1 MSMRAMIADA
11 EAGRPVYISRV
22 HAEFAALPEGERDRL
37 VLAVRTLDE
46 GGEKVRELAL
56 PRLGRCSAD
65 EKSFVYEYVDAEV
78 YNILSSAGAREMIVY
93 ADSGSREALALAE
106 SLNEA
111 FCVGMSRAQR
121 KGYGRAVNVLDRMI
135 AAIHPGEPPF
145 RFRVEPLSRLT
156 AEAEAALAARR
167 AAATAE
173 AAAAPAPRAPSAASS
188 AGESLS
194 AFRRCT
200 AGLEGK
206 AFCGVDI
213 GGTDIKAV
221 LVDDGEVV
229 DFKEYDWFPANF
241 VRSRQLVDPILLIVR
256 LLQARLWLRRA
267 PMAEARRAA
276 LLKALAPVMGK
287 KAGDAAMA
295 EALAALAA
303 EGLDESLRFDGIGL
317 CFPDVVVRDKIVGG
331 EVYKTRGIRN
341 NPGID
346 YETDFAELTELDA
359 RLAAWVK
366 PEGAVRIINDGP
378 MAAFAAA
385 VEIAASPKAGDVA
398 RGVFAHTLGTELGTG
413 WVTET
418 GAIPDIPLEV
428 YNFVIDLG
436 SRPER
441 AFEPDDLR
449 SVNNFN
455 TGLPGTLQKYC
466 SQSGVFRLAMKYFP
480 AERPDLFLEL
490 RDKGYIA
497 RRAPGAATTTAA
509 GAAKVGAGAAAPNAA
524 EGWYVPTEP
533 VDQRKPFLEHMM
545 KLPEREGDETNRRIW
560 REIGEALAVTA
571 LETERILAPGTAER
585 FLFGRLVKNRTCF
598 DLIAEGARRVKPDLA
613 LTVAGT
619 GMANTPLMRA
629 LERHPEFT
637 VAQFGQAIGAVYFA
651 NAGATAVAGATAAAG
666 ATEVASAQAAAA
678 AHPKEQKS

>member
-37 VLAVRTLDE
+37 VLAVRPLDE
-46 GGEKVRELAL
+46 GGEKVWELAL

-65 EKSFVYEYVDAEV
+65 EKGFVYEYVDAEV

-93 ADSGSREALALAE
+93 ADSGSREAVALAE
-106 SLNEA
+106 DLNEA
-111 FCVGMSRAQR
+111 FCVAMPRAQR

-135 AAIHPGEPPF
+135 AAIYPGEPPF

-156 AEAEAALAARR
+156 AEAARQ
-167 AAATAE
+167 AAATTTAAKTA

-267 PMAEARRAA
+267 PMAEDRRVA
-276 LLKALAPVMGK
+276 LLKVLAPAMGK

-303 EGLDESLRFDGIGL
+303 EGLDGSPRFDGIGL

-341 NPGID
+341 NPDID

-385 VEIAASPKAGDVA
+385 VEIAASPKAEDVA

-480 AERPDLFLEL
+480 AERPDLFREL
-490 RDKGYIA
+490 RDKGYIE
-497 RRAPGAATTTAA
+497 RRAPGAAAA
-509 GAAKVGAGAAAPNAA
+509 ADAAKVGAVAGATPAAA

-545 KLPEREGDETNRRIW
+545 KLPEREGDETNRKIW
-560 REIGEALAVTA
+560 REIGESLAVTA

-585 FLFGRLVKNRTCF
+585 FLFGRLVKNQTCF
-598 DLIAEGARRVKPDLA
+598 DLIAEGALRVKPDLA

-651 NAGATAVAGATAAAG
+651 NMGAPAAAVAC
-666 ATEVASAQAAAA
+666 
-678 AHPKEQKS
+678 PKEQKS

>member
-37 VLAVRTLDE
+37 VLAVRPLDE
-46 GGEKVRELAL
+46 GGEKVWELAL

-65 EKSFVYEYVDAEV
+65 EKSFVYEYVDAEI

-93 ADSGSREALALAE
+93 ADSDSREAVALAE

-111 FCVGMSRAQR
+111 FCVAMPRAQR
-121 KGYGRAVNVLDRMI
+121 KGYGRAINVLDRMI

-167 AAATAE
+167 AAPAAE

-267 PMAEARRAA
+267 PMAEARRAT
-276 LLKALAPVMGK
+276 LLKALAHAMGK

-359 RLAAWVK
+359 RLAAWVT

-385 VEIAASPKAGDVA
+385 VEIAASPEAEDVA

-413 WVTET
+413 WVTAA

-441 AFEPDDLR
+441 AYEPDDLR

-480 AERPDLFLEL
+480 AERPDLFREL
-490 RDKGYIA
+490 RDKGFIA
-497 RRAPGAATTTAA
+497 RRAPGAAAA
-509 GAAKVGAGAAAPNAA
+509 PGAANAAANAGAGAALASSASA

-545 KLPEREGDETNRRIW
+545 KLPEREGDETNRKIW

-585 FLFGRLVKNRTCF
+585 FLFGRLVKNRACY
-598 DLIAEGARRVKPDLA
+598 DLMAEGARRIMPGLV

-619 GMANTPLMRA
+619 GMANTPLMQA

-651 NAGATAVAGATAAAG
+651 NAGATAVA
-666 ATEVASAQAAAA
+666 SAQAAAA
-678 AHPKEQKS
+678 AHPKEQES